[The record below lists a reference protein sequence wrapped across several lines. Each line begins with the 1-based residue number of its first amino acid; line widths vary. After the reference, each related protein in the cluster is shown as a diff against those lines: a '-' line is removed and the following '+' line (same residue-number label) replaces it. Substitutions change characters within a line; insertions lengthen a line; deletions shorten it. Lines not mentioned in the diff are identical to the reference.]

1 LLPEVMNFREWP
13 FGVLAGYLFGFVFQK
28 FSPEE
33 DSAKSGAYVNLF
45 ANCLDNFT
53 HGLAI
58 GGSFVIGINR
68 GWATTATILVHE
80 IPHEFGDFAILL
92 RGGLTRSR
100 AALLQSITA
109 FAGLS
114 GSLFVIFLQDISPD
128 LVLRCIVPF
137 TIGAFI
143 YVSLTNVLPELME
156 DEKNYHWIVLIISIG
171 IVTMGL
177 LSSL

>member
-1 LLPEVMNFREWP
+1 MNFREWP

-45 ANCLDNFT
+45 ANCLGKKRAKITRFNMRLLSDNFT

-80 IPHEFGDFAILL
+80 VCKSVF
-92 RGGLTRSR
+92 
-100 AALLQSITA
+100 
-109 FAGLS
+109 
-114 GSLFVIFLQDISPD
+114 
-128 LVLRCIVPF
+128 
-137 TIGAFI
+137 
-143 YVSLTNVLPELME
+143 
-156 DEKNYHWIVLIISIG
+156 W
-171 IVTMGL
+171 
-177 LSSL
+177 